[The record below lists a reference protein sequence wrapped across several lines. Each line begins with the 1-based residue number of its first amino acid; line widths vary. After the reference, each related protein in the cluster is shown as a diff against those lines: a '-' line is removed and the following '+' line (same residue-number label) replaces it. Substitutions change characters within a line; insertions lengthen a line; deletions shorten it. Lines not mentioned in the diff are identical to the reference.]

1 MIQNNFNL
9 FFYFIMI
16 LYLLLFLLLFIVIL
30 LLVKNINNIST
41 LNIKYFFNKIYKK
54 IIGENINKTNQI
66 SQINKTRQINKILII
81 SCDNR
86 PELEYIKLHN
96 KSFEKYTR
104 NNPDVDYIFY
114 RDCGKEN
121 IYWSRLFLIR
131 NLLLQNKY
139 DWIGWID
146 SDTMIKNYNF
156 DIKKDLITK
165 YNNYDILIADDNQFI
180 TEGVNSGIF
189 FIKNSEI
196 GFNFIVDTINQYK
209 KNKKCRDSSN
219 NLLGMFAGICYE
231 QAQMELQIQ
240 SKYKNNTFIIPKDIV
255 LCTTKDITINNNTIN
270 NQSYP
275 FIYHLI
281 STNTDKRNK
290 IFKKIDTKNQ

>member
-1 MIQNNFNL
+1 M
-9 FFYFIMI
+9 
-16 LYLLLFLLLFIVIL
+16 
-30 LLVKNINNIST
+30 
-41 LNIKYFFNKIYKK
+41 
-54 IIGENINKTNQI
+54 
-66 SQINKTRQINKILII
+66 
-81 SCDNR
+81 
-86 PELEYIKLHN
+86 
-96 KSFEKYTR
+96 
-104 NNPDVDYIFY
+104 
-114 RDCGKEN
+114 
-121 IYWSRLFLIR
+121 
-131 NLLLQNKY
+131 
-139 DWIGWID
+139 
-146 SDTMIKNYNF
+146 
-156 DIKKDLITK
+156 K

-180 TEGVNSGIF
+180 TKGINSGIF

-255 LCTTKDITINNNTIN
+255 LCTTKDISTN
-270 NQSYP
+270 YHLKP

-281 STNTDKRNK
+281 NTNTDKRNK